1 MIDALKRFFG
11 QYDSNGLRFST
22 NQLEEIKNDIP
33 YWPIERQ
40 AMYVDQI
47 CKNAVDTGTD
57 IMVSIGSV
65 SFPINTTGVG
75 NAAYIALY
83 SQYPQM
89 RTTAKDIL
97 NNYKIWHH
105 HFKKS

>member
-1 MIDALKRFFG
+1 MIDALKRFLG
-11 QYDSNGLRFST
+11 QYDSNGLRFSS
-22 NQLEEIKNDIP
+22 NHLEAIKNDIP
-33 YWPIERQ
+33 YWPLERQ

-57 IMVSIGSV
+57 IMLPIGNV

-89 RTTAKDIL
+89 RTKAKEIL
-97 NNYKIWHH
+97 ENYKIWIYHL
-105 HFKKS
+105 KK